1 MCFGPELLLLGKS
14 ECPILSLIG
23 KIQVGSLELCSVV
36 KFIFCFSMIVPQCT
50 KHGWMSLVRKNLTR
64 PPTQSTLNK
73 KRDCKQPTSASDGTS
88 GLLFKWAKKKKKN
101 PRVEMEKCGE
111 QFRMGCYNSYG
122 DMRVA
127 QYFCPYN
134 LTIKG
139 QVVFLSDK
147 QFPGSFTSI
156 FIAFAFQIT
165 VFIFNNCRRESATLQ
180 ISYRSRLSMMR
191 AFERP
196 QQGFFCFFTVRHT
209 RGCEENEINHNPQL
223 TLT

>member
-88 GLLFKWAKKKKKN
+88 GLLFKWAKKKKIHVLKWKSVAN
-101 PRVEMEKCGE
+101 NLEWGVITATVTCGWP
-111 QFRMGCYNSYG
+111 S
-122 DMRVA
+122 
-127 QYFCPYN
+127 
-134 LTIKG
+134 
-139 QVVFLSDK
+139 
-147 QFPGSFTSI
+147 TSVHI
-156 FIAFAFQIT
+156 I
-165 VFIFNNCRRESATLQ
+165 
-180 ISYRSRLSMMR
+180 
-191 AFERP
+191 
-196 QQGFFCFFTVRHT
+196 
-209 RGCEENEINHNPQL
+209 
-223 TLT
+223 